1 MKIVKFISRD
11 TLENSRFFLQTVCAY
26 LNTQKDGLFC
36 SLIPRTS
43 SLFGGDPEKSRARGT
58 RKKTL
63 QRGLE
68 RNSSSPLASAFFFFR
83 GFANRNGEHVCRR
96 YICLGIRPFIC
107 YSASQF
113 ILGILGKSP
122 ICPFAATFTCWF
134 DIQSNSFTLL
144 IWALVLLRK
153 PLNIRILR
161 KQRLFL

>member
-11 TLENSRFFLQTVCAY
+11 RLENSRFFLQTVCAY

-68 RNSSSPLASAFFFFR
+68 RNSSSPLASAFFFF
-83 GFANRNGEHVCRR
+83 A
-96 YICLGIRPFIC
+96 
-107 YSASQF
+107 A
-113 ILGILGKSP
+113 SP
-122 ICPFAATFTCWF
+122 IEMESMFVGGIFVWVFVRSFAIRRA
-134 DIQSNSFTLL
+134 SSF
-144 IWALVLLRK
+144 
-153 PLNIRILR
+153 
-161 KQRLFL
+161 

>member
-68 RNSSSPLASAFFFFR
+68 RNSSSPLASAFFFF
-83 GFANRNGEHVCRR
+83 FA
-96 YICLGIRPFIC
+96 
-107 YSASQF
+107 A
-113 ILGILGKSP
+113 SP
-122 ICPFAATFTCWF
+122 IEMESMFAGGIFVWVF
-134 DIQSNSFTLL
+134 VRSF
-144 IWALVLLRK
+144 A
-153 PLNIRILR
+153 IRR
-161 KQRLFL
+161 ASSF